1 MENYKEM
8 LYDWLFHFNPYK
20 DAWAAIPR
28 DLYNQ
33 YCNDNSV
40 EGVIYSSKLET
51 LMSIL
56 FQIKGN
62 KNNLNQLK

>member
-1 MENYKEM
+1 MEKYKEL
-8 LYDWLFHFNPYK
+8 LYDWIFHFNPYK

-28 DLYNQ
+28 NLYTQ
-33 YCNDNSV
+33 YCNDHSIK
-40 EGVIYSSKLET
+40 GVIYSSKLET
-51 LMSIL
+51 LMHIL